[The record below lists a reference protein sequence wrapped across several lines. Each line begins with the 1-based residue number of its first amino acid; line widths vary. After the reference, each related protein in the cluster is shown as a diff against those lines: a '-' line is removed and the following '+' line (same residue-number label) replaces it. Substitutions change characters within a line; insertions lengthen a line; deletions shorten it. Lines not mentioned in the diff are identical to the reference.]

1 MRGTTLA
8 ERKVSK
14 LMSKLFGTFIRVAA
28 ILLLCPLVLGA
39 QELTSHEFWQRVKAN
54 HPISRHASLLLEQG
68 AQELLYARGGFDPK
82 LSAEQDQKVFGG
94 SDYYSYGRGG
104 VKIPTAWGVA
114 LKAEYDWTDPNGL
127 YYNPDRR
134 IPEGGQAVL
143 GIELPLLRGL
153 LFDEARSDWRQAQ
166 LGQDRYRAIAD
177 ELRNAL
183 FMDANKAYW
192 DWSYAYHSREIA
204 REARTYS
211 YERLTGIRES
221 FRAGDNP
228 AIDTLEAFLQWQS
241 WELEVQEA
249 NLQLNHAV
257 AKIQALLWEQNGQPV
272 NWQANWVPQHPALLE
287 RQPDLATLQQ
297 QVQEHPSL
305 RAYRLQQ
312 QQLAIE
318 RRWKVEQYKPELTFN
333 YNFLADRL
341 NFNPE
346 GEAGLDNLLTNNY
359 KWGFTFNAPLL
370 LRKERA
376 GVALTDIKIAQTDW
390 KQQQK
395 QQELSTKLT
404 AYWQE
409 WQNRNRQLQL
419 SESVV
424 ENYRTLMEA
433 ERVKFRLGESSVFLL
448 NSRQQKLLASQL
460 KLLKTQA
467 ELQKAVVALWYT
479 AGQIW

>member
-1 MRGTTLA
+1 MLN
-8 ERKVSK
+8 SN
-14 LMSKLFGTFIRVAA
+14 LFRITFRALL
-28 ILLLCPLVLGA
+28 ILLLFPILVQG
-39 QELTSHEFWQRVKAN
+39 QVLTPGEFWQQVKVN
-54 HPISRHASLLLEQG
+54 HPISRQAALLLEQG

-82 LSAEQDQKVFGG
+82 LSASQDQKVFGG
-94 SDYYSYGRGG
+94 SDYYSYGQGG

-134 IPEGGQAVL
+134 VPEGGQAIL

-204 REARTYS
+204 LEARTYS
-211 YERLTGIRES
+211 DERLTGIRES

-241 WELEVQEA
+241 WDLEVQEA

-257 AKIQALLWEQNGQPV
+257 AKIQALFWEQNGRPV
-272 NWQANWVPQHPALLE
+272 NWEDSWVPQHPEFLE
-287 RQPDLATLQQ
+287 RQPELATLQQ
-297 QVQEHPSL
+297 QVLDHPSL

-341 NFNPE
+341 DFNPE
-346 GEAGLDNLLTNNY
+346 GEGGLDNLLTNNY
-359 KWGFTFNAPLL
+359 KWGFTFSAPLL

-395 QQELSTKLT
+395 QQELTTKLN

-409 WQNRNRQLQL
+409 WENRSRQLVL
-419 SESVV
+419 SQSVV

-479 AGQIW
+479 AGQVW